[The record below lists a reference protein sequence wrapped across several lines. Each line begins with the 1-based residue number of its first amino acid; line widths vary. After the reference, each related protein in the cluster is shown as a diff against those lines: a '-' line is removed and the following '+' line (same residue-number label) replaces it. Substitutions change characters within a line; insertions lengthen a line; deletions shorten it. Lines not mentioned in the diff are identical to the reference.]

1 MKSKTKGIQMQTMTL
16 EDIAEL
22 TEVKNEGELLTRL
35 KKHSVGLGFE
45 QFACGIEISRP
56 LLKPI
61 QHMTS
66 GYAIEW
72 QKQYLDRQYTFID
85 PTVLHCILSRD
96 ALVWS
101 DNMYT
106 TASREL
112 QEEAGANGISH
123 GVSVPIHERQGVK
136 SMLNL
141 VRDQSITRNQNEL
154 NLMLAGAKILAS
166 IAHFSLIRVVVPD
179 LFEAKDPKV
188 TPKEKDC
195 LIWAAKGKT
204 AFEIGMILNI
214 SEATV
219 VFHLKNIVRKFNV
232 ANRTQAIA
240 YGVALGIVT

>member
-1 MKSKTKGIQMQTMTL
+1 MQSLMTL

-22 TEVKNEGELLTRL
+22 TEVKTEVELHRSL
-35 KKHSVGLGFE
+35 KKHSIGLGFE

-66 GYAIEW
+66 GYAVDW
-72 QKQYLDRQYTFID
+72 QKQYLDRQYIFTD
-85 PTVLHCILSRD
+85 PTVLHCILSRE

-101 DNMYT
+101 DDMYST
-106 TASREL
+106 ESREL
-112 QEEAGANGISH
+112 QEEAAANGISH
-123 GVSVPIHERQGVK
+123 GVSVPVHERQGIK

-166 IAHFSLIRVVVPD
+166 ISHFSLVRVLVPD
-179 LFEAKDPKV
+179 LIKAKDPKI
-188 TPKEKDC
+188 TPKEKAC
-195 LIWAAKGKT
+195 LTWAAKGKT
-204 AFEIGMILNI
+204 AFEIGIILNI

-240 YGVALGIVT
+240 YGVAFGIVT